1 MTKGERTKQE
11 IVRSAAPLF
20 NQKGYEG
27 TSLSDLMTATGLQK
41 GGIYRHFASKE
52 ELAADAFDYAWE
64 KARSGRLDGVTE
76 VDNCVDRVKKMID
89 NFVEKRAGLVAGGC
103 PLLNAAIESDDG
115 NPVLRSRVKQ
125 ALRLWTARLT
135 DVISEGIEKREIR
148 SSADAR
154 KLSQVIIGSL
164 EGALM
169 ISRVEGNDGALNGAR
184 AHLFEYL
191 DRSARAGRGKARWN
205 RTRIS

>member
-1 MTKGERTKQE
+1 MTKGERTRQE
-11 IVRSAAPLF
+11 IVRTAAPLF
-20 NQKGYEG
+20 NQKGYVG

-76 VDNCVDRVKKMID
+76 VSNCVDRVKKMID
-89 NFVEKRAGLVAGGC
+89 NFVEKRSGLVAGGC

-125 ALRLWTARLT
+125 ALRTWTSRLT
-135 DVISEGIEKREIR
+135 EVIAEGIEKREFR
-148 SSADAR
+148 SRTDAR
-154 KLSQVIIGSL
+154 KLSQLIIGSL

-169 ISRVEGNDGALNGAR
+169 ISRTENNDGALEGAR

-191 DRSARAGRGKARWN
+191 DRTVRTGRAKPGRN
-205 RTRIS
+205 RLRIS